1 MSIIASIYFV
11 KSENTQDSISNPSR
25 KLKNFRLFQSR
36 WYPRLSGTR
45 RGEKKKL
52 FSLFQ
57 LRMQKNVCV
66 DRNTNMLQI
75 GSGNNKHESLL
86 PNTNCYERQRQEQ
99 SIRHWQ
105 QLDEEGEWVP
115 HLSQARPLVP
125 TPVSARGAHRRKG
138 GREKERRGRR
148 EAGSLLCGTSTLPQH
163 CLMRLQTSLM
173 SSAVRGVNC
182 GGEGQNFHHPNVPS
196 ELASH

>member
-1 MSIIASIYFV
+1 MSMSIIASIYFV
-11 KSENTQDSISNPSR
+11 TSENTQSSISNSSR

-36 WYPRLSGTR
+36 WYPRRSGTR
-45 RGEKKKL
+45 LGEKKKCFL
-52 FSLFQ
+52 CCSSGCK
-57 LRMQKNVCV
+57 KNICV

-105 QLDEEGEWVP
+105 QLEEEGEWVP

-125 TPVSARGAHRRKG
+125 TPVSAHGAHQRKG
-138 GREKERRGRR
+138 ERERGEEEEKRVVY
-148 EAGSLLCGTSTLPQH
+148 
-163 CLMRLQTSLM
+163 
-173 SSAVRGVNC
+173 SAAPAPYHSIV
-182 GGEGQNFHHPNVPS
+182 
-196 ELASH
+196 